1 MCFEDSDSRSWF
13 IYLFKSCP
21 VWQLLQSELW
31 YQCMLCQTYFA
42 FPRHISAI
50 SACPSRQEKKRGHR
64 LGTHGKGV
72 GVPENPATA
81 QPPWCKLRS
90 GSQGPSHP
98 TRQGSQRG
106 HRPPDPRR
114 VMLPSQETEP
124 TTTSSPGTP
133 QSPTAT
139 NWGRDPD
146 TPKRQSQFSSLQ
158 GANRPQ

>member
-31 YQCMLCQTYFA
+31 YECMLCQTYFA

-50 SACPSRQEKKRGHR
+50 LACPSRQEKKRGHR
-64 LGTHGKGV
+64 SGTHGKGV
-72 GVPENPATA
+72 GVPENPARA

-106 HRPPDPRR
+106 HSR
-114 VMLPSQETEP
+114 ETEP

-133 QSPTAT
+133 QSLQKGNHSSPASREPTDPSSP
-139 NWGRDPD
+139 RD
-146 TPKRQSQFSSLQ
+146 RLMI
-158 GANRPQ
+158 NLN